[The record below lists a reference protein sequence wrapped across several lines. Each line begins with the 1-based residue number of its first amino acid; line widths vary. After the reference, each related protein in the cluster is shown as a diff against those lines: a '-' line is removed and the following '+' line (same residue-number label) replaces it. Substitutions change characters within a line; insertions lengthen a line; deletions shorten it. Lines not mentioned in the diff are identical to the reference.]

1 MTRSERMSSVD
12 TTWLRMDRPANLMMI
27 VGVWILEGPVAL
39 DKVEKQIADGLLSY
53 RRYRQK
59 VEYAPAGVYWRDDPN
74 FDLAHHIK
82 RMKLPG
88 RGGKQALERFVSEL
102 ASEPLDSNHPLWTV
116 HIVEKYEG
124 GAAVVFRMH
133 HAIADG
139 VALMGVTM
147 ALVDG
152 PAQRDRRPQLADEDD
167 GWLQNLM
174 APVVAAINAGTKAST
189 STARRCARPRAPS
202 VARREPLARRRRAS
216 PASSAGCSSCR
227 ATAPTRF
234 KGKPTGSKRVAW
246 CEPLKL
252 PEVKAVSRA
261 LGCSINDLLLSCVAG
276 AMRSYLAEK
285 GDKTEGVEVRA
296 LVPID
301 LRQPGDAELG
311 NRFGIIGVLLP
322 VGIEH
327 PLERLMTV
335 RQRMLELKTSY
346 EPATT
351 LGLFA
356 ALGYL
361 PKVVQDQLFNLL
373 LSRATAVMTNVPG
386 PAEPL
391 MVAGSTLK
399 QSLFWVPQTG
409 DVGMGV
415 SIFSYAGHVQFG
427 LITDAALTP
436 DPEAVVSRFPEE
448 FEKYLYY
455 VLLDSSAKEEKAGEP
470 PPPPTPPAG
479 RRKARA
485 KREPVGA

>member
-1 MTRSERMSSVD
+1 MTRNERMSSVD
-12 TTWLRMDRPANLMMI
+12 TTWLRMDRPANPMMI
-27 VGVWILEGPVAL
+27 VAVWVLEGPVAL
-39 DKVEKQIADGLLSY
+39 DKVEKQVADGLMSY

-59 VEYAPAGVYWRDDPN
+59 VAYASAGVYWRDDPN
-74 FDLAHHIK
+74 FDLSHHV
-82 RMKLPG
+82 RRVNLPG
-88 RGGKQALERFVSEL
+88 RGGKQALERFVGEL
-102 ASEPLDSNHPLWTV
+102 ASEPLDPNHPLWTV
-116 HIVEKYEG
+116 HIVEEYEG

-139 VALMGVTM
+139 MALMGVTM

-152 PAQRDRRPQLADEDD
+152 PAQNGRRAQLADEDD
-167 GWLQNLM
+167 GWLQNLI
-174 APVVAAINAGTKAST
+174 APVVAAVNAGTQIST
-189 STARRCARPRAPS
+189 SALGAAFD
-202 VARREPLARRRRAS
+202 LARHPIRAGS
-216 PASSAGCSSCR
+216 LLRNGAGVAGELGWLLFMPTDS
-227 ATAPTRF
+227 PTRF
-234 KGKPTGSKRVAW
+234 KGKPNGTKRVAW

-261 LGCSINDLLLSCVAG
+261 LGCSINDMLLSCVAG

-301 LRQPGDAELG
+301 LRQPGDTELG
-311 NRFGIIGVLLP
+311 NRFGILAVLLP

-327 PLERLMTV
+327 PLERLIMV

-346 EPATT
+346 EPRVT

-356 ALGYL
+356 GLGYL

-373 LSRATAVMTNVPG
+373 LSRGTAVMTNVPG

-391 MVAGSTLK
+391 KVAGSTLK

-409 DVGMGV
+409 DFGMGV

-455 VLLDSSAKEEKAGEP
+455 VLLDPPAEEEKAAQAP
-470 PPPPTPPAG
+470 PPATVG
-479 RRKARA
+479 KARA
-485 KREPVGA
+485 KREAVVRD